1 MKWRKHVVKGKLYE
15 NNTNKKR
22 HQQRQK
28 HVHTMFS
35 DSCKLQTERSY
46 GSLAH
51 TMSLGLTIKYKVV
64 HFRT

>member
-1 MKWRKHVVKGKLYE
+1 MKTKQ
-15 NNTNKKR
+15 NKKR